1 MVAMFDVLEHL
12 RNPLADIRYA
22 SNLLQ
27 SNGLLIISTG
37 LLDTWIWAWLKGEHW
52 YFQSS
57 KHICVATRHFFEN
70 SAQNCNLK
78 VIGIHRIS
86 HQIGTIQEQQ
96 RDLISVA
103 YYGMRSRGGFFRL
116 PQIFIHSLP
125 GYRGLRHQRSVP

>member
-52 YFQSS
+52 FFQSL
-57 KHICVATRHFFEN
+57 KHICVATRHFFEKMVWF
-70 SAQNCNLK
+70 ACK
-78 VIGIHRIS
+78 HPRMKEVFYVRA
-86 HQIGTIQEQQ
+86 
-96 RDLISVA
+96 V
-103 YYGMRSRGGFFRL
+103 
-116 PQIFIHSLP
+116 
-125 GYRGLRHQRSVP
+125 